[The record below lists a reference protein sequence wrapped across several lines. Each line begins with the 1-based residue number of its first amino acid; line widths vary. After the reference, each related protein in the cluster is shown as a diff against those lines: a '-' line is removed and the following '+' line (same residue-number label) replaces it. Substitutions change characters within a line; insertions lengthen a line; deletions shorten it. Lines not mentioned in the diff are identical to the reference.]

1 MQKFNLK
8 TDDLKVS
15 AADDTSG
22 YSSIVNTYLS
32 SIKISGKTMTDGENS
47 GFDRNVSLAGQ
58 DIPLEVVSKDTHG
71 LYG

>member
-22 YSSIVNTYLS
+22 YSSIVKGTS
-32 SIKISGKTMTDGENS
+32 K
-47 GFDRNVSLAGQ
+47 NV
-58 DIPLEVVSKDTHG
+58 
-71 LYG
+71 